1 MRNAEITR
9 KAGWGPWTQIF
20 DEMLRL
26 RIGVWRGDCERVLRR
41 VIELADKMKELP
53 EPTPASPND
62 VVWTWNIRETMLNI
76 GVGAAIKLNA
86 WQAALDLNLQI
97 LQSKQARGAAS
108 LELAQDCLNNYSP
121 LLNLQRYDEARDVLV
136 FCKRTAEHENAIE
149 LLASVLGASGSLERQ
164 LGRATEA
171 LEFSA
176 SSLRLLYLSGSPEKI
191 AVGHFNLANYIIDAK
206 GQWSQALAHRIAA
219 TVLEAVIQS
228 GGFDET
234 LTALT
239 RDVRAKR
246 YHRSLSLADEL
257 PCAVCRG
264 RKDRGRPFS

>member
-121 LLNLQRYDEARDVLV
+121 LLN
-136 FCKRTAEHENAIE
+136 
-149 LLASVLGASGSLERQ
+149 
-164 LGRATEA
+164 
-171 LEFSA
+171 
-176 SSLRLLYLSGSPEKI
+176 
-191 AVGHFNLANYIIDAK
+191 
-206 GQWSQALAHRIAA
+206 SQ
-219 TVLEAVIQS
+219 
-228 GGFDET
+228 
-234 LTALT
+234 
-239 RDVRAKR
+239 
-246 YHRSLSLADEL
+246 
-257 PCAVCRG
+257 
-264 RKDRGRPFS
+264 